1 VHFLTIKP
9 LNIMKFNSLLLKIT
23 IISLFFVP
31 NLLLAQLGVNSDNST
46 PSSNAMLD
54 VKSTTKGVLIPR
66 VTSDL
71 ASPTEG
77 LLYYNTTGH
86 NFRYYDGTAW
96 QNALFGNQWNVNGTS
111 ISYSLG
117 NVGIGTNAPVG
128 ALNIYSPTLA
138 NLYFHNSTTGTT
150 IDDGFY
156 IGNNGLNTVSIWNR
170 EAASI
175 KFGTNNTEQ
184 MAITSSGNV
193 GIGYSSPSYRLS
205 VNGTIY
211 SNGLY
216 SNGFTE
222 IVGTLQANTTANFQ
236 STVNVNGT
244 LNANGNLAVDGNITT
259 NAGKGI
265 VRSND
270 ANQLAI
276 DEFATPAN
284 LVWNL
289 GAGDTICCIGIG
301 FSTFTA
307 PPSIAFGE
315 ITGTITNPSFI
326 TFTIESM
333 TNSGA
338 QIRVTNIGNG
348 NSTASNA
355 TMHAMIIGRK

>member
-1 VHFLTIKP
+1 
-9 LNIMKFNSLLLKIT
+9 MKTKQLLKKIT
-23 IISLFFVP
+23 LFTLISAP
-31 NLLLAQLGVNSDNST
+31 NLLFAQLGINSDNSA
-46 PSSNAMLD
+46 PSTNAMLD
-54 VKSTTKGVLIPR
+54 VMSTTKGVLIPR
-66 VTSDL
+66 VSADL

-96 QNALFGNQWNVNGTS
+96 QNALFGNQWNVNGTD

-117 NVGIGTNAPVG
+117 NVGIGTNAPVS
-128 ALNIYSPTLA
+128 ALNIYHPTLA
-138 NLYFHNSTTGTT
+138 NLNFHNLATGSTIT
-150 IDDGFY
+150 DGFY
-156 IGNNGLNTVSIWNR
+156 IGNNGSSTASIWNR

-175 KFGTNNTEQ
+175 RFGTNNTEQ
-184 MAITSSGNV
+184 MTILSSGNV

-222 IVGTLQANTTANFQ
+222 IIGTLQANTTANFQ

-307 PPSIAFGE
+307 PPSIAFGR
-315 ITGTITNPSFI
+315 ISGTITNPSFI
-326 TFTIESM
+326 AFTIESM
-333 TNSGA
+333 TNSTA

-348 NSTASNA
+348 NSTATNA
-355 TMHAMIIGRK
+355 TMHAMIIGRR

>member
-1 VHFLTIKP
+1 MKIKQ
-9 LNIMKFNSLLLKIT
+9 LLKKIT
-23 IISLFFVP
+23 FITFFFAPNIII
-31 NLLLAQLGVNSDNST
+31 AQLGVNSDNSAPHT
-46 PSSNAMLD
+46 SSMLD
-54 VKSTTKGVLIPR
+54 VKSATKGVLIPR
-66 VTSDL
+66 VGSDL

-96 QNALFGNQWNVNGTS
+96 QNALFGNQWNVNITD

-117 NVGIGTNAPVG
+117 RVGVGTTTPVG
-128 ALNIYSPTLA
+128 ALNIFNTSAA
-138 NLYFHNSTTGTT
+138 NIYFHNTATGST
-150 IDDGFY
+150 ISDGFY
-156 IGNNGLNTVSIWNR
+156 VGNGSTIDGFIWNK
-170 EAASI
+170 ESAPI
-175 KFGTNNTEQ
+175 HIGTNNAER
-184 MAITSSGNV
+184 ITILGNGNV
-193 GIGYSSPSYRLS
+193 GIGYGAPSYKLS

-211 SNGLY
+211 TDALF
-216 SNGFTE
+216 SNGFSE
-222 IVGTLQANTTANFQ
+222 IAGTLQVNSSANLL

-289 GAGDTICCIGIG
+289 GAGGTTCCIGIG

-326 TFTIESM
+326 AFTIESM
-333 TNSGA
+333 TNNSA

-348 NSTASNA
+348 NSTATNA
-355 TMHAMIIGRK
+355 TMHAMIIGRR